1 MKQNRRGTNRKPGAP
16 ALPGAGRPPKS
27 ATIREGA
34 PLMISQIYPDG
45 TANLGSGKA
54 TIRRQ
59 GQSRIVAIPQED
71 GSEIRIL
78 IF

>member
-1 MKQNRRGTNRKPGAP
+1 MSKRGSNRQPGAP

-27 ATIREGA
+27 ATIREGT
-34 PLMISQIYPDG
+34 PIMISQVYPDG
-45 TANLGSGKA
+45 MADLGRGKA

-59 GQSRIVAIPQED
+59 GLSRIVVIPQED

>member
-1 MKQNRRGTNRKPGAP
+1 MGSKRSGNRSGLTRA
-16 ALPGAGRPPKS
+16 PGAGRPPKS

-34 PLMISQIYPDG
+34 PLMISQVYPDG
-45 TANLGSGKA
+45 MADLGRGKA
-54 TIRRQ
+54 EIRRQ
-59 GQSRIVAIPQED
+59 GQSRIVAIPQDD